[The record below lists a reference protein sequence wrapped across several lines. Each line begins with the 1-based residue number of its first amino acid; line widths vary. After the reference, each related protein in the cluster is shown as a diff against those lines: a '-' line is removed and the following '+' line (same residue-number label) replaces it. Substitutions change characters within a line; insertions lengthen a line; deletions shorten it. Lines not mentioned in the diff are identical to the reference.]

1 MTLDRA
7 ARQAAHDQIDQAI
20 GRWTRARSPWNA
32 TRLLQSRGI
41 IAAPVSDG
49 RDLVED
55 PHLEA
60 RDFWAEMDHADV
72 GLRRYPG
79 IPIKLSET
87 PATYRL
93 PPPRFGEHNDEI
105 YRGLLGM
112 SAGDT

>member
-1 MTLDRA
+1 
-7 ARQAAHDQIDQAI
+7 
-20 GRWTRARSPWNA
+20 
-32 TRLLQSRGI
+32 
-41 IAAPVSDG
+41 
-49 RDLVED
+49 
-55 PHLEA
+55 
-60 RDFWAEMDHADV
+60 MDHADV

-112 SAGDT
+112 SAGDVASLKQAGVIVDAPPATLEDVTKAKTAGKSPAQA